1 MGHNKM
7 SAIQIEEPTGA
18 ATLAGS
24 EHNTI
29 DTQPIVHDEG
39 FQSKCLTTLQA
50 TAALAGYRLCKVG
63 SGFLIQR
70 YGSVT
75 HCTDLDT
82 VDAQLRRMGAQ

>member
-1 MGHNKM
+1 MNTLKN
-7 SAIQIEEPTGA
+7 EKPTRA

-24 EHNTI
+24 EQNTI
-29 DTQPIVHDEG
+29 DTPPIVNDDR

-50 TAALAGYRLCKVG
+50 IAALAGYRLDKVG

-70 YGSVT
+70 YGSVI